1 MSDAAATA
9 VTDDA
14 SASGVDS
21 RPLTPIP
28 PPRPSSPLDDI
39 SAGLAGDVIAGPLR
53 LSQSTQAEKDTK
65 QMKYAA
71 AMANQWA
78 TLLLSKQR
86 QAAEQAGEGQL
97 TPQQTAYLLDRLV
110 PILVEALS
118 ELLRVCEVEARAA
131 YVHKKAVRKNPALKP
146 RQPIRP
152 LEWLAAYLVRHNP
165 MHTAATAGAAA
176 DASTGTTENQEANA
190 LTAIY
195 QKNIKQIIQR
205 CKEGGDAPAEAD
217 AD

>member
-1 MSDAAATA
+1 MSDAVAAA
-9 VTDDA
+9 SAAASDSAAAA
-14 SASGVDS
+14 SASLSPVA
-21 RPLTPIP
+21 
-28 PPRPSSPLDDI
+28 PPRPSSPLLDI
-39 SAGLAGDVIAGPLR
+39 SAGVAGDVLSGPLR
-53 LSQSTQAEKDTK
+53 VSQSTAAEKETK
-65 QMKYAA
+65 QIKYAA
-71 AMANQWA
+71 AMAQQWA
-78 TLLLSKQR
+78 TLLVAKQR
-86 QAAEQAGEGQL
+86 EAAEHAGEGQL
-97 TPQQTAYLLDRLV
+97 TPQQTTYLLERLV

-165 MHTAATAGAAA
+165 MHTGGGA
-176 DASTGTTENQEANA
+176 TGTNENQESNA

-195 QKNIKQIIQR
+195 QKNIAQIIQR
-205 CKEGGDAPAEAD
+205 CKEGGGADTTEEAD